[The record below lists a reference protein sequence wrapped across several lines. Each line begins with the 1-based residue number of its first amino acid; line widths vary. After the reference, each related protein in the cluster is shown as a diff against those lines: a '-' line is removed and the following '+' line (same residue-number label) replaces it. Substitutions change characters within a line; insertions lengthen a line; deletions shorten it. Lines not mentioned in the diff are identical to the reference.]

1 MDEMKRKLVIIKAN
15 QEMLKQCDKWVLI
28 YIIQGQV
35 VFENKKDLFLMQE
48 HDIVVISPESEYEW
62 KSKTKEDV
70 LLLKS
75 YMESYQLQLGIGR

>member
-35 VFENKKDLFLMQE
+35 VFDAG
-48 HDIVVISPESEYEW
+48 
-62 KSKTKEDV
+62 T
-70 LLLKS
+70 
-75 YMESYQLQLGIGR
+75 